1 LPRDEKP
8 SDTEKGKLQIQYFL
22 IQVSKYGSE
31 SILRDGF
38 YQHEN
43 WTDTYH
49 DADHGNVRIGDILII
64 YFASNSIKF
73 PQQIKKVYRV
83 SSVSENNFKP
93 TVCDTALLVSLHFIT
108 YLGFSKIYGWLLLD
122 GKNNSFISNS
132 QCNGR
137 I

>member
-1 LPRDEKP
+1 M
-8 SDTEKGKLQIQYFL
+8 DT
-22 IQVSKYGSE
+22 
-31 SILRDGF
+31 
-38 YQHEN
+38 H
-43 WTDTYH
+43 H

-93 TVCDTALLVSLHFIT
+93 TVYDTALLVSLYFIT

>member
-1 LPRDEKP
+1 MPRDETVRYRKRQT
-8 SDTEKGKLQIQYFL
+8 SDQYFL

-43 WTDTYH
+43 WMDTHH

-93 TVCDTALLVSLHFIT
+93 TVYDTALLVSLYFIT